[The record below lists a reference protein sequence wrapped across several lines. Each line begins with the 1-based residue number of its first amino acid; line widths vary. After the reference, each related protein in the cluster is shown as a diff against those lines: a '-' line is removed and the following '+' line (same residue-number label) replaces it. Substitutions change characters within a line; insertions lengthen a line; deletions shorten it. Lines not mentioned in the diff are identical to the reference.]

1 MREVRPIGHQLFAA
15 GPALEAGTIRALWRN
30 VQVLYQSPAVT
41 AVLSPSVRLGAVIIG
56 RNEGARLVACLAS
69 FPASV
74 RPLVYVDSGS
84 TDGSVAA
91 ARAAGAEVVALDMDQ
106 PFTAARAR
114 NAGFARL
121 QALGGAEFVQFVDGD
136 CVVQPGWL
144 PVALAFLESHPEAG
158 VVCGRRR
165 EMHPEASIWNR
176 LCDAEWDTPVGRAKA
191 CGGDALMRV
200 PAVAAVGGYDPTL
213 IAGEEPELCVRL
225 RQAGWE
231 IWRIDAEMTLH
242 DAALTR
248 VGQWWKRTRRGGH
261 AFAEGT
267 AMHGAPPERHWVAET
282 RRAVLW
288 GAVLPVVA
296 VVGMLVTPWAGLLL
310 LAWPLQVLR
319 LSRRYGWERAFF
331 TVLAKVPEALGVLQY
346 HWNRLRKRQ
355 SGLIEYK

>member
-1 MREVRPIGHQLFAA
+1 VTA
-15 GPALEAGTIRALWRN
+15 PALPD
-30 VQVLYQSPAVT
+30 S
-41 AVLSPSVRLGAVIIG
+41 RLGAVIIG

-69 FPASV
+69 FPDWV

-91 ARAAGAEVVALDMDQ
+91 ARAAGAEVVALDMSQ

-114 NAGFARL
+114 NAGFDRL
-121 QALGGAEFVQFVDGD
+121 RALGGTEFVQFVDGD
-136 CVVQPGWL
+136 CRMQPGWF
-144 PVALAFLESHPEAG
+144 PAAKAFLEGNPQAG

-165 EMHPEASIWNR
+165 EIHPDASIWNR
-176 LCDAEWDTPVGRAKA
+176 LCDAEWDTPVGPAKA

-200 PAVAAVGGYDPTL
+200 EAVAAVGGYDPTL

-231 IWRIDAEMTLH
+231 VWRIDQEMTLH

-248 VGQWWKRTRRGGH
+248 LGQWWKRTRRGGH
-261 AFAEGT
+261 AFAEG
-267 AMHGAPPERHWVAET
+267 AALHGAPPERHWVAET

-296 VVGMLVTPWAGLLL
+296 LLGMLVTPWAGLLL
-310 LAWPLQVLR
+310 LAWPLQMLR
-319 LSRRYGWERAFF
+319 LSRRYGWERAVF
-331 TVLAKVPEALGVLQY
+331 TVLAKVPEALGVTQY
-346 HWNRLRKRQ
+346 HWNRLRKRR